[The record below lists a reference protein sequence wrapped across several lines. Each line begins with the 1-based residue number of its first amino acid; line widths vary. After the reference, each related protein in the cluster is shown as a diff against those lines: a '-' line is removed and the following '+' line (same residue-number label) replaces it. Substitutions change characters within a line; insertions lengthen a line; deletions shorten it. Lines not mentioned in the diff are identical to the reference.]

1 MGQLDVLIMEPSCA
15 GNAKEMTTISPP
27 ENGFLR
33 KGDQGS
39 SDDDI
44 FYLYGSTAAHIKEE
58 TEYVRTIRAT
68 LEKIQSQL
76 FKDELNS
83 KNTQNSSHLKQNGHD
98 KEEEDSFGS
107 RYKRIIEKLKD
118 QDLQI
123 LDTHRENQDL
133 QIKLEA
139 TREAGAGAI
148 RDATRKLY
156 ENYNKKS
163 EQLRKSHEEEK
174 QQIQASSAEDEERFK
189 KSIEKLNSMADKIQ
203 EKHSRIL
210 ELEKLMERME
220 AENAT
225 LVEKKRLLE
234 NELSRRMADPSS
246 NNNGTLSVRTEIIT
260 VEEQINHLQQLMM
273 SQHQHL
279 RALIQESE
287 ELRNRLKEQDI
298 TIGEL
303 KEKLNILTC
312 QNKELKY
319 KVEHWSRPRKIKV
332 SKVTNVNES
341 MLGNLSPYFLL
352 MKKKNSSGSS

>member
-1 MGQLDVLIMEPSCA
+1 
-15 GNAKEMTTISPP
+15 MTTISPP
-27 ENGFLR
+27 ENGFMR
-33 KGDQGS
+33 KVSQGS
-39 SDDDI
+39 KEDDI
-44 FYLYGSTAAHIKEE
+44 FYMYGSTAAHIKEE

-76 FKDELNS
+76 FKDDLSNKSSQEKNS
-83 KNTQNSSHLKQNGHD
+83 HTKQNGYSN
-98 KEEEDSFGS
+98 EDAESFSS
-107 RYKRIIEKLKD
+107 RYKRIVEKLKD

-123 LDTHRENQDL
+123 LDVHRDNEDL

-139 TREAGAGAI
+139 TREAGASAI

-163 EQLRKSHEEEK
+163 EQARKCHEEEK
-174 QQIQASSAEDEERFK
+174 QILQVSAEEHQDRLM
-189 KSIEKLNSMADKIQ
+189 KSIEKLNDVADKIQ

-210 ELEKLMERME
+210 ELEKLMGRME
-220 AENAT
+220 AENAS

-234 NELSRRMADPSS
+234 NEISRRMSDPS
-246 NNNGTLSVRTEIIT
+246 NRNGCSAIQAEVLT

-287 ELRNRLKEQDI
+287 DLKNHLKEQDV
-298 TIGEL
+298 TIDEL
-303 KEKLNILTC
+303 KEKVDLLEC

-319 KVEHWSRPRKIKV
+319 KVEHWSSP
-332 SKVTNVNES
+332 STFKVTKATSVNES
-341 MLGNLSPYFLL
+341 MLRTMSPYFMLL
-352 MKKKNSSGSS
+352 KQKNSPGSS